1 MAQSL
6 ESSSEPSYLLADF
19 PSPHTLEGDFGAS
32 NKDPNVSMSEPSS
45 KDADSPRPIHA
56 LVPKGHAFRRGLKPG
71 RVLADCT
78 STILPLVLLG
88 FAIVVSLLDGKA
100 AQREVHQRWENA
112 VTIVCSPPYA
122 PCFLHNA
129 SPSSLC
135 LILTDGS
142 WKTASVFPI
151 LFASIVGRMVYEAAR
166 WKLEKGATLGL
177 LEQLIGS
184 RTVGSTFLTQI
195 YLRKFNLLS
204 LILLL
209 IWAFSPLGSQ
219 SVLRMLRTRFEPVN
233 ESSQVL
239 YYPTDARSLFSS
251 VVVNDPVSSASWASI
266 SVYIQGVY
274 TALFLSSLSA
284 KTNAMDLWGNVKI
297 PRLEIDSR
305 NMASGDNWH
314 SISSITEPDFY
325 SALVGLP
332 VTNVTKGNA
341 TFFLESSY
349 VDLQCSELIRND
361 SFYAIQS
368 SFNWSD
374 PDLWNAEPKPNGTW
388 YGANYTTLRTPWT
401 MALDRFVGDY
411 WVGWG
416 NVSHRSSFNTNM
428 MNNPILFENETDLD
442 AAPSKLLFQA
452 GFQYQQRGSDM
463 GIKTE
468 CEVVQ
473 RYVESRVAC
482 SRVHLSAPHN
492 CSVTAQRFS
501 RKKHAPEA
509 ITLLSFERVW
519 GYVTRTP
526 EIMGSGLDYPDTVLR
541 YLDDPRLNNLTQR
554 TREEDKDLL
563 SKVSPQQFGR
573 RLSQVLNTYLLLS
586 QLYQYASQGNLDW
599 KAKFEPNVTMPVEVS
614 NLVEVYTVNWSWITL
629 FFVSCAVLFA
639 SGIVSTVFAH
649 LAVGPEI
656 LGYASSVVRDS
667 KYIDLAPEIGGQEA
681 IAITRMMSQ
690 QRIKFGFVNS
700 AAEHG
705 QPLLGVGLED
715 HSQSIRGES
724 TIRTRPVTSS
734 TDFDM

>member
-19 PSPHTLEGDFGAS
+19 PSTHTLEGDFGAS
-32 NKDPNVSMSEPSS
+32 SKDPNVSMSEPSS

-56 LVPKGHAFRRGLKPG
+56 LVPKEHAFRRGLKPG

-100 AQREVHQRWENA
+100 TQRE
-112 VTIVCSPPYA
+112 
-122 PCFLHNA
+122 
-129 SPSSLC
+129 
-135 LILTDGS
+135 
-142 WKTASVFPI
+142 TASVFPI

-166 WKLEKGATLGL
+166 WKLEKGATLDL

-219 SVLRMLRTRFEPVN
+219 SVLRMLRTRLEPVN

-239 YYPTDARSLFSS
+239 YYPTEAPSLFSS

-266 SVYIQGVY
+266 SVYIQSVY

-341 TFFLESSY
+341 TFSLESSY

-368 SFNWSD
+368 SLNWSD
-374 PDLWNAEPKPNGTW
+374 PDLWDAEPKPNGTW
-388 YGANYTTLRTPWT
+388 HGANYTTLRTPWT

-416 NVSHRSSFNTNM
+416 NVSRRSSFNTNM
-428 MNNPILFENETDLD
+428 MNSPILFENETDLD

-501 RKKHAPEA
+501 RKKHALEA

-519 GYVTRTP
+519 GYVTEAP
-526 EIMGSGLDYPDTVLR
+526 GIMGLGLDYPDTVLR

-599 KAKFEPNVTMPVEVS
+599 KAKFEPNVTMPVE
-614 NLVEVYTVNWSWITL
+614 
-629 FFVSCAVLFA
+629 
-639 SGIVSTVFAH
+639 
-649 LAVGPEI
+649 I

-681 IAITRMMSQ
+681 IAITRMMGQ

-705 QPLLGVGLED
+705 QLLLGVGLED

-724 TIRTRPVTSS
+724 TIRTRRPVTSS
-734 TDFDM
+734 TDLYM